1 MGNKSV
7 KFEMEFNVKSSP
19 TILYDFL
26 TTPSGLAQWFA
37 DDVDIN
43 EDECSFVWEGAED
56 IAYILESEE
65 DVFVR
70 YRWEYQEEDEYFEF
84 RIGKS
89 EITRDTILYITDFA
103 PDYDVEDQKL
113 LWENQVKL
121 LKQQIG
127 G

>member
-1 MGNKSV
+1 MGSKNI
-7 KFEMEFNVKSSP
+7 KFEMEFDVKSSP
-19 TILYDFL
+19 GILYDFL

-43 EDECSFVWEGAED
+43 EDECSFSWEGAED

-65 DVFVR
+65 NVFIR
-70 YRWEYQEEDEYFEF
+70 YRWEYQDDEEYFEF

-89 EITRDTILYITDFA
+89 EITGDTILYITDFA

-113 LWENQVKL
+113 LWENQIRM